1 MAATTITEGL
11 NGIARSDLSG
21 LQKRIEALRQEA
33 EKQLKLRAEAIAKL
47 SADELMAAL
56 ETAQRRKT

>member
-1 MAATTITEGL
+1 MAATIKEGL

-21 LQKRIEALRQEA
+21 VQKRIEALRAEA

>member
-1 MAATTITEGL
+1 MAATITEGL

-21 LQKRIEALRQEA
+21 LHQRIEALRAEA
-33 EKQLKLRAEAIAKL
+33 EKQLKLRAEAIARM

-56 ETAQRRKT
+56 ETAKRRKT

>member
-1 MAATTITEGL
+1 MAATITAGL

-21 LQKRIEALRQEA
+21 LHQRIEALRAEA
-33 EKQLKLRAEAIAKL
+33 EKQLKLRAEAITRM

-56 ETAQRRKT
+56 ETAQKRKT

>member
-1 MAATTITEGL
+1 MAATITEGL

-21 LQKRIEALRQEA
+21 LHQRIEALRAEA

>member
-1 MAATTITEGL
+1 MAATITEGL

-21 LQKRIEALRQEA
+21 LHQRIEALRQEA
-33 EKQLKLRAEAIAKL
+33 EKQLKLRAEAIARM

-56 ETAQRRKT
+56 ETAQKRKT

>member
-1 MAATTITEGL
+1 MAATITEGL

-21 LQKRIEALRQEA
+21 LQQRIEALRQEA

-56 ETAQRRKT
+56 ETAQKRKT

>member
-1 MAATTITEGL
+1 MAATITEGL

-21 LQKRIEALRQEA
+21 LKTRIDALRAEA

-56 ETAQRRKT
+56 ETAQKRKT

>member
-1 MAATTITEGL
+1 MAATITEGL

-21 LQKRIEALRQEA
+21 LHQRIEALRAEA
-33 EKQLKLRAEAIAKL
+33 EKQLKLRAEAIARM

-56 ETAQRRKT
+56 ETAQKRKT

>member
-1 MAATTITEGL
+1 MAATITEGL

-21 LQKRIEALRQEA
+21 LHQRIEALRAEA

-56 ETAQRRKT
+56 ETAQKRKT

>member
-1 MAATTITEGL
+1 MAATITEGL
-11 NGIARSDLSG
+11 NGIAQSDLSG

>member
-1 MAATTITEGL
+1 MAATITEGL
-11 NGIARSDLSG
+11 NGIAQSDLSG
-21 LQKRIEALRQEA
+21 LQQRIEALRQEA

-56 ETAQRRKT
+56 ETAQKRKT